1 MIKPNVR
8 KVFAPLSSESGP
20 PPDGQSLIYDQTQS
34 KKSLYSTFFRKWT
47 GSRRKTKVRYM
58 IKPKVRKIFAPLS
71 TESGNGRNSMNIE
84 QNELFALSPS
94 PHVKHSLTT
103 QKIMRDVL
111 IALVPAFIW
120 SIAAFGV
127 MAAVLTVLSVSLCVF
142 FEAGYQYITR
152 QRITV
157 SDLSA
162 AVTGVLLAFN
172 LPSRCAWWTLIP
184 GTFFAIVIVK
194 QLFGGIGK
202 NVVNPAI
209 AARIF
214 MFVSWPSQFSVF
226 REPMSDAVS
235 SATPL
240 ASAKSGVISADYSVL
255 DAFLGRIPGCIGEV
269 SALCLIIGF
278 VYLLARRVISWHI
291 PVSFVGTVAL
301 LSFIFPQAG
310 GRLEYTAV
318 SVLTG
323 GLLLGAIF
331 MATDYVTS
339 PATSKGRLIFGC
351 GCGLI
356 TVMIRFFGA
365 YPEGVSFAIM
375 IMNLLVWYIDRL
387 TAPRPFGHKRKGR

>member
-1 MIKPNVR
+1 
-8 KVFAPLSSESGP
+8 
-20 PPDGQSLIYDQTQS
+20 
-34 KKSLYSTFFRKWT
+34 
-47 GSRRKTKVRYM
+47 
-58 IKPKVRKIFAPLS
+58 
-71 TESGNGRNSMNIE
+71 MNTE

-94 PHVKHSLTT
+94 PHVKNSLGT

-120 SIAAFGV
+120 SVVAFGWRS
-127 MAAVLTVLSVSLCVF
+127 AVLTLLSVALCVF
-142 FEAGYQYITR
+142 FEAGYQYITK

-172 LPSRCAWWTLIP
+172 LPSSCAWWVLIP
-184 GTFFAIVIVK
+184 GAFFAIVIVK

-214 MFVSWPSQFSVF
+214 IFVSWPSQLSVF
-226 REPMSDAVS
+226 REPMSNSDALDAVS

-240 ASAKSGVISADYSVL
+240 ALAKTGVISADFSAL
-255 DAFLGRIPGCIGEV
+255 DAFIGRIPGCIGEV
-269 SALCLIIGF
+269 SSLCILIGL
-278 VYLLARRVISWHI
+278 VYLLVRHVISWHI

-301 LSFIFPQAG
+301 LSFLFPQAG
-310 GRLEYTAV
+310 TRSEYLAL
-318 SVLTG
+318 SVLSG
-323 GLLLGAIF
+323 GLMLGAVF

-339 PATSKGRLIFGC
+339 PVTAKGRLIFGF

-387 TAPRPFGHKRKGR
+387 TAPKPFGYKRKQKNKEDNG